1 MALRIRK
8 RQTPLRFGTSIVLPP
23 ALLFAFFV
31 AGLLLLLQD
40 KEPIRAFAYLFEGGF
55 WSRYAIE
62 DTLVKTIPLF
72 LCSLGVSIAFRM
84 QIWNIGAEGQYA
96 LGGIG
101 ATAAVLLFPDM
112 PEFLLIPTALF
123 FAALAGGVWGFVP
136 GMLKL
141 KFGLNEIISTLMLN
155 YIGIEL
161 LRYLVYGP
169 WKDAS
174 SMGFPMTM
182 PFPPNATLDSVWGR
196 VHEGIWVCLIAAIFL
211 AVFLSKTRLGFE
223 IKTAGENPRAA
234 RYARMPYGFLLVF
247 VLALSGAF
255 AGIAGGVEV
264 SATFQRLQPTF
275 CTGYGYTA
283 IVVAWLSQ
291 LKIHHIAFFAFFLA
305 GIRVGVENM
314 QLEMQVPA
322 AFGGIL
328 EGLILLT
335 VLAGQ
340 FFYTYKLEWVR
351 KEQMP
356 NTPDTQDTQGQANP
370 PGYAQEPAPAALP
383 PSHPTQARHIARE
396 EV

>member
-1 MALRIRK
+1 MAIRIRK
-8 RQTPLRFGTSIVLPP
+8 RQTPLRFGTALVMPP
-23 ALLFAFFV
+23 ALLFAFTV

-40 KEPIRAFAYLFEGGF
+40 KDPVQAFVYLFQGGF
-55 WSRYAIE
+55 WGRFPIE

-84 QIWNIGAEGQYA
+84 QIWNIGAEGQFA

-101 ATAAVLLFPDM
+101 ATAAVLLFPNL
-112 PEFLLIPTALF
+112 PGILLIPLVLL
-123 FAALAGGVWGFVP
+123 FAALAGGFWGFVP
-136 GMLKL
+136 GILKL

-155 YIGIEL
+155 YIGIEF

-169 WKDAS
+169 WKHAS

-182 PFPPNATLDSVWGR
+182 PFPDAATLDSVWGR
-196 VHEGIWVCLIAAIFL
+196 VHEGIWVCLIAAIVLAFFL
-211 AVFLSKTRLGFE
+211 NKTRLGFE

-255 AGIAGGVEV
+255 AGLAGGVEV

-283 IVVAWLSQ
+283 IVVAWLSR
-291 LKIHHIAFFAFFLA
+291 LKITNIAFFAFFLA

-335 VLAGQ
+335 VLAAQ
-340 FFYTYKLEWVR
+340 FFYTYRLEWVR
-351 KEQMP
+351 KQPPATDAEGADSGTPQ
-356 NTPDTQDTQGQANP
+356 NTTPASGTQGEGA
-370 PGYAQEPAPAALP
+370 
-383 PSHPTQARHIARE
+383 
-396 EV
+396 